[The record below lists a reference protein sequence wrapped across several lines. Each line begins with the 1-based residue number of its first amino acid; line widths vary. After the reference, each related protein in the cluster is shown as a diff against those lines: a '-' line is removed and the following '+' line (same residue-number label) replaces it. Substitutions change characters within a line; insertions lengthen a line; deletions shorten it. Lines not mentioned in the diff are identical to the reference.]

1 MGSDELENGR
11 NFTWNESN
19 TSVRLGHMVS
29 KQDCG
34 NIKRD
39 DYTNQGHSDGEAG
52 LVQGGVRLSLEAH
65 ISHNPIQHQN

>member
-1 MGSDELENGR
+1 MESDELENGG

-29 KQDCG
+29 KQDCDNTG
-34 NIKRD
+34 RD
-39 DYTNQGHSDGEAG
+39 DYTDQGQSDGDAG
-52 LVQGGVRLSLEAH
+52 LVREGARPSLEAH

>member
-1 MGSDELENGR
+1 MESDELENGG

-34 NIKRD
+34 NIGLD
-39 DYTNQGHSDGEAG
+39 DCTNQGHSDGEAG
-52 LVQGGVRLSLEAH
+52 LV
-65 ISHNPIQHQN
+65 